1 MVCELDR
8 ELLDYGLFY
17 NKIVDV
23 LDGKICISHLYIC
36 ISLGCMYN
44 IHIQL
49 NT

>member
-23 LDGKICISHLYIC
+23 LDGKNMYISFI
-36 ISLGCMYN
+36 LGCMYN